1 MKIKKQPT
9 RKQKDKDKEKISNE
23 SLEKI
28 IYFKK
33 THKSVIKEFTLINW

>member
-9 RKQKDKDKEKISNE
+9 KKQDDKNKEKISNE

-28 IYFKK
+28 IYF
-33 THKSVIKEFTLINW
+33 